1 MTTLRLSTLAH
12 LALARRVRAAAATL
26 RAWRCRSRTRSEL
39 FRLDTP
45 RLHDIG
51 ITEADRRQECSKW
64 FWQI

>member
-1 MTTLRLSTLAH
+1 MTTLRLSTLAR
-12 LALARRVRAAAATL
+12 LPLPRPVRAAAATL
-26 RAWRCRSRTRSEL
+26 RTWHRRSRTRKEL